1 MRRMLK
7 KVLIGTLGGVAV
19 LTVGIL
25 LGHYAIDK
33 GGTMPDWLHDVSR
46 DLDENVVREFLAE
59 VDNKQIE
66 GFLR

>member
-1 MRRMLK
+1 MLK
-7 KVLIGTLGGVAV
+7 TVLLGSLGGAAV

-33 GGTMPDWLHDVSR
+33 GRPEPSWLPDVSR
-46 DLDENVVREFLAE
+46 DLDESLIQGFMDA
-59 VDNKQIE
+59 VDNKKIE